1 MRPLSNRLVA
11 LVALVAVVSFAAPSF
26 ARNDP
31 AEAAVAK
38 AFAAALKNDFKAYL
52 EVVHPTEKAKPEQL
66 TQLEK
71 YTFGRFVRQAGWYL
85 AGTDSE
91 SFQVERREEL
101 GGGKVKLFI
110 KDVAHPSRASV
121 PVTLEKSGD
130 GFFLLANSL

>member
-1 MRPLSNRLVA
+1 MRPLLNRLV
-11 LVALVAVVSFAAPSF
+11 LFVALLAVASFAAPSF

-31 AEAAVAK
+31 AEAAVGK

-52 EVVHPTEKAKPEQL
+52 EVVHPGEKAKPEQV

-71 YTFGRFVRQAGWYL
+71 FTFGRFVRQAGWYL
-85 AGTDSE
+85 SGGDSD

-110 KDVAHPSRASV
+110 KDIAHPSRASV
-121 PVTLEKSGD
+121 PVTLEKVGD
-130 GFFLLANSL
+130 GFFLLSNSL